1 MNTRIVIACL
11 LAGLGAAGP
20 AAAADPERGRA
31 LYEQRCTACHTQS
44 VHSRTKRVAS
54 DYGEIRGWVERWNG
68 TLSLGWDRDE
78 IEDVTAFLNAS
89 YYRYPLP
96 APRAADHVPTALAAS
111 AQPLR

>member
-1 MNTRIVIACL
+1 MHPRIVIACF

-44 VHSRTKRVAS
+44 VHARAKRVAS
-54 DYGEIRGWVERWNG
+54 DYAEIRGWVERWSG
-68 TLSLGWDRDE
+68 TLSLGWSGDE
-78 IEDVTAFLNAS
+78 IEDVTAYLNAT

-96 APRAADHVPTALAAS
+96 APRAADPLPTALAA
-111 AQPLR
+111 ATPPPR